1 MCLPGYQFASSE
13 WCAPCPR
20 ARYKPAVG
28 NAECALTCPT
38 NADSELA
45 STSLDD
51 CFCREN
57 FHAVL
62 TNGQLESCRSC
73 SYQGLVCLGGWSG
86 NNNTARL
93 HSQPLALHPGLSHL
107 SLLYRK
113 SQGLDSIRLARP
125 QQWNATSSCFPAKVF
140 VLEVN
145 PVLCKDWA
153 KKRPAAVMGRL
164 EPRQRQFSV
173 FHLLRQCLR

>member
-45 STSLDD
+45 STS
-51 CFCREN
+51 
-57 FHAVL
+57 
-62 TNGQLESCRSC
+62 QSCRSC